1 MVAWTEGTGP
11 SSLTF
16 PGLYL
21 PCLPLPHH
29 SSLTV
34 VPSSLACSRRH
45 CTRVP
50 LLGSFQDSTQTPRS
64 PCCLDISSVSSPPP
78 LSPTRAGSNLPPR
91 NSRTTFSI
99 LCRGTHQFF
108 LFIQVSHLHI
118 LYHLRVGKLLN
129 DRSHTSSTFMAAL
142 HPVLQMLIE

>member
-78 LSPTRAGSNLPPR
+78 SHPPEQEVISLLRILGPLSLYFVVVHINFSFLSKLATCISYIISELASFLMTGVIPHPPLWPHCTQ
-91 NSRTTFSI
+91 S
-99 LCRGTHQFF
+99 C
-108 LFIQVSHLHI
+108 
-118 LYHLRVGKLLN
+118 KC
-129 DRSHTSSTFMAAL
+129 
-142 HPVLQMLIE
+142 